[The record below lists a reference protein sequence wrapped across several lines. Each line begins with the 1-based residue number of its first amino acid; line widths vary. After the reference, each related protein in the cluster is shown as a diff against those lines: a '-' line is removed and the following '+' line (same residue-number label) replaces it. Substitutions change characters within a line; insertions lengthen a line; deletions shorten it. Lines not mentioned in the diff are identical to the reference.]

1 MAHGRFPERDVTM
14 TDQDVNPSDVAAG
27 TTRRNVLLGA
37 GAVGAL
43 GVLAACGGDGGTG
56 GGTTTPPGA
65 PTTASTP
72 EVIKTE
78 DIPVG
83 SGKVIK
89 TQNVVVTQPAAGNF
103 KAFDATCRHMGC
115 QVGSVTSTINCPC
128 HGSRY
133 SIQDG
138 SVVNGPTTQ
147 PLPAKTVN
155 ISGDIITVS

>member
-1 MAHGRFPERDVTM
+1 M
-14 TDQDVNPSDVAAG
+14 TDQDMNAPDVAAG

-43 GVLAACGGDGGTG
+43 GVLAACGGDNGTPGGTA
-56 GGTTTPPGA
+56 TTPGAA

-72 EVIKTE
+72 EVIKTA

-89 TQNVVVTQPAAGNF
+89 TQNVVVTQPAAGSF

-155 ISGDIITVS
+155 VSGDTITVS

>member
-1 MAHGRFPERDVTM
+1 M
-14 TDQDVNPSDVAAG
+14 TDHDMNAPDVAAG

-43 GVLAACGGDGGTG
+43 GVLAACGGDSTPPGGTA
-56 GGTTTPPGA
+56 TTPPETV

-72 EVIKTE
+72 EVIKTG

-89 TQNVVVTQPAAGNF
+89 TQNVVVTQPAAGTF

-115 QVGSVTSTINCPC
+115 QVGTVTSTINCPC

-138 SVVNGPTTQ
+138 SVVNGPTTA
-147 PLPAKTVN
+147 PLKPKTATV
-155 ISGDIITVS
+155 SGDVITVS

>member
-1 MAHGRFPERDVTM
+1 M
-14 TDQDVNPSDVAAG
+14 TEQDVNPSDVAAG

-43 GVLAACGGDGGTG
+43 GVLAACGGDGTPG
-56 GGTTTPPGA
+56 GGATTAPGGA

-72 EVIKTE
+72 QVIKTG

-83 SGKVIK
+83 SGTVIK
-89 TQNVVVTQPAAGNF
+89 TQNVVVTQPTAGNF

-147 PLPAKTVN
+147 PLPAKTVSV
-155 ISGDIITVS
+155 SGDVITVT